1 MKNRFICVL
10 FILLLV
16 TAGVTQIA
24 LGDYI
29 NIDNGNIVIK
39 GDAGTTTID
48 PGGNINTSGQSGST
62 YIDKNGQVIVNGTE
76 GSTYVDKNGQVIVN
90 GTEGSTY
97 VDKNGQVI
105 VDSKS
110 GGNTYVDADGNVRMN
125 NGQHYVDSKGN
136 VTGTDGNQQNY
147 YVDNKGN
154 VIYTNPDGQYRVN
167 NNVIYTNP
175 DRKYYVDNSGSVT
188 IKEKSG
194 NYSSSPGSPYVD
206 SKGAYYINDI
216 IYSNCDEF
224 PASDYT
230 AYGNQRQGKSGWEFI
245 CQGYTFNKPVVISGI
260 VISSIIFR
268 GDSSGEIGI
277 KVFND
282 KYKMVFQEK
291 NYTKAAGKKLP
302 AGTYYFYPLI
312 NSKNTKDC
320 TLRLFLNKKN

>member
-1 MKNRFICVL
+1 MKNKFICVL
-10 FILLLV
+10 FILFLV

-62 YIDKNGQVIVNGTE
+62 YVDKNGQIIVNGNEGSTYVDKNGQVMVNGTE
-76 GSTYVDKNGQVIVN
+76 GSTYVDKNGH
-90 GTEGSTY
+90 
-97 VDKNGQVI
+97 VI

-110 GGNTYVDADGNVRMN
+110 GGNTCVDANGNVRID
-125 NGQHYVDSKGN
+125 NGQ
-136 VTGTDGNQQNY
+136 Y

-154 VIYTNPDGQYRVN
+154 VIYTNPNNQYRVN
-167 NNVIYTNP
+167 NSGTVIYTNP
-175 DRKYYVDNSGSVT
+175 DKKYYVDKSGSVT

-194 NYSSSPGSPYVD
+194 TYSSPPGSPYVD

-224 PASDYT
+224 PASDYI

-245 CQGYTFNKPVVISGI
+245 CQGYTFDKPVVISNI

-282 KYKMVFQEK
+282 KYKTVFQEK

-312 NSKNTKDC
+312 NSNNTKDC

>member
-1 MKNRFICVL
+1 MKNRFISIL
-10 FILLLV
+10 FILFLV

-39 GDAGTTTID
+39 GDSGTTTID
-48 PGGNINTSGQSGST
+48 SSGNINASGQSGST
-62 YIDKNGQVIVNGTE
+62 YIDKNGQVIVNG
-76 GSTYVDKNGQVIVN
+76 S
-90 GTEGSTY
+90 EGSTY

-105 VDSKS
+105 VDNKNGS
-110 GGNTYVDADGNVRMN
+110 NTYVDANGNIKTN
-125 NGQHYVDSKGN
+125 NGQYYVDNKGN

-154 VIYTNPDGQYRVN
+154 VIYTNPNNQYHVN
-167 NNVIYTNP
+167 NSGTVIYTNP

-188 IKEKSG
+188 IKEKNT
-194 NYSSSPGSPYVD
+194 NYSSSPGTPYVD
-206 SKGAYYINDI
+206 SKGACYINDI

-224 PASDYT
+224 PASDYV
-230 AYGNQRQGKSGWEFI
+230 AYGNQRQGKSGWEYI
-245 CQGYTFNKPVVISGI
+245 CQGYTFNKPVVISAI

-282 KYKMVFQEK
+282 KYKTVFQEK
-291 NYTKAAGKKLP
+291 NYTKAAGKTLP

-312 NSKNTKDC
+312 NNSNSTKDC